1 MVQEWSK
8 DVPAAWETMLRAFSP
23 HSRVVPWL
31 AIRWFPARRVLGCVP
46 TDCGR
51 WLLSE
56 CVPVDTLSEIDRS
69 IVAYFEG
76 PKPSTMPESR
86 YRVVKTFCNDYQWE
100 MYRTHRVWARE
111 LWIVQGNAGGHATQF
126 APEEQQL
133 LQAKGLPTD
142 PPALGALPY
151 APVDQRVLA
160 AMHRRNRLV
169 QFGNNLARWKASGD
183 PGVMASEYAAS
194 QTKFRTEYLAFLEDQ
209 TRELAALNVFAT
221 RKSEDRG
228 ALREATRAEVSAASR
243 LDEYLE
249 TGLVPR

>member
-31 AIRWFPARRVLGCVP
+31 AIRWFPARRVIGGVP

-160 AMHRRNRLV
+160 AMHRRKS
-169 QFGNNLARWKASGD
+169 GNIPCGCGETRACSTHASCAVVRGAARW
-183 PGVMASEYAAS
+183 
-194 QTKFRTEYLAFLEDQ
+194 
-209 TRELAALNVFAT
+209 AT
-221 RKSEDRG
+221 TVPPNSARSR
-228 ALREATRAEVSAASR
+228 ATATPCANCRA
-243 LDEYLE
+243 
-249 TGLVPR
+249 